1 MLLDIRWRGAQA
13 HDIVRDEQC
22 RMPGTFPAFSP
33 CDAPGRAYHRA
44 MLRIND
50 DLDIDESELDYEFAR
65 SSGPGGQNVNKVE
78 TKVTLKFNIDA
89 SAALSD
95 QQKTRLTENLA
106 NRITKDGI
114 LRVTSQRHRTREA
127 NRHAAIGRF
136 IELLDDALVVR
147 APRKKT
153 KVSRAA
159 KRRRIEGKKRRG
171 QIKRM
176 RKPPKIDD

>member
-1 MLLDIRWRGAQA
+1 
-13 HDIVRDEQC
+13 
-22 RMPGTFPAFSP
+22 
-33 CDAPGRAYHRA
+33 

-50 DLDIDESELDYEFAR
+50 DLAIDESELEYEFAR

-78 TKVTLKFNIDA
+78 TKVTLKFVIED

-95 QQKTRLTENLA
+95 DEKHRVSDALSS
-106 NRITKDGI
+106 RITKDGV

-153 KVSRAA
+153 KISRAA

-176 RKPPKIDD
+176 RRPPKIED

>member
-1 MLLDIRWRGAQA
+1 
-13 HDIVRDEQC
+13 
-22 RMPGTFPAFSP
+22 
-33 CDAPGRAYHRA
+33 

-50 DLDIDESELDYEFAR
+50 EVEIDEGELDYEFAR

-78 TKVTLKFNIDA
+78 TKVTLKFVVED
-89 SAALSD
+89 SSALSD
-95 QQKTRLTENLA
+95 DEKLRVSQALA
-106 NRITKDGI
+106 SRITKDGV

-153 KVSRAA
+153 QVSRAA

-176 RKPPKIDD
+176 RRPPKIED

>member
-1 MLLDIRWRGAQA
+1 ML
-13 HDIVRDEQC
+13 E
-22 RMPGTFPAFSP
+22 
-33 CDAPGRAYHRA
+33 
-44 MLRIND
+44 IND
-50 DLDIDESELDYEFAR
+50 RLSIDESELDWEFAR

-78 TKVTLKFNIDA
+78 TKATVKFVIAD

-95 QQKTRLTENLA
+95 DQKQRVSEALA
-106 NRITKDGI
+106 SRITKDGV

-127 NRHAAIGRF
+127 NRHAAIARF
-136 IELLDDALVVR
+136 IELVDDALEVR

-171 QIKRM
+171 QVKRM
-176 RKPPKIDD
+176 RKPPKIED

>member
-1 MLLDIRWRGAQA
+1 
-13 HDIVRDEQC
+13 
-22 RMPGTFPAFSP
+22 
-33 CDAPGRAYHRA
+33 

-50 DLDIDESELDYEFAR
+50 EVEIDESELDYEFAR

-78 TKVTLKFNIDA
+78 TKVTLKFVIED
-89 SAALSD
+89 SAALSNEEKD
-95 QQKTRLTENLA
+95 RVSDALA
-106 NRITKDGI
+106 NRITKDGV

-136 IELLDDALVVR
+136 IELIDEALEVR

-171 QIKRM
+171 QVKKM
-176 RKPPKIDD
+176 RRSPKIED

>member
-1 MLLDIRWRGAQA
+1 
-13 HDIVRDEQC
+13 
-22 RMPGTFPAFSP
+22 
-33 CDAPGRAYHRA
+33 

-50 DLDIDESELDYEFAR
+50 DLSIDESELEYEFAR

-78 TKVTLKFNIDA
+78 TKVTLKFVVED
-89 SAALSD
+89 SSALSD
-95 QQKTRLTENLA
+95 DEKRRVSETLA
-106 NRITKDGI
+106 SRITKDGV

-136 IELLDDALVVR
+136 IELIDDALVVR

-153 KVSRAA
+153 KISRAA

-171 QIKRM
+171 QIKQM
-176 RKPPKIDD
+176 RRSPVKMIDDSSSSILGYSQ

>member
-1 MLLDIRWRGAQA
+1 
-13 HDIVRDEQC
+13 
-22 RMPGTFPAFSP
+22 
-33 CDAPGRAYHRA
+33 

-50 DLDIDESELDYEFAR
+50 EVEIDESELDYEFAR

-78 TKVTLKFNIDA
+78 TKVTLKFVVEDSN
-89 SAALSD
+89 ALSD
-95 QQKTRLTENLA
+95 EQKRRLTEGLA
-106 NRITKDGI
+106 NRITKDGV

-136 IELLDDALVVR
+136 IELVDDALEVR

-153 KVSRAA
+153 KISRAA

-171 QIKRM
+171 QIKQM

>member
-1 MLLDIRWRGAQA
+1 
-13 HDIVRDEQC
+13 
-22 RMPGTFPAFSP
+22 
-33 CDAPGRAYHRA
+33 

-50 DLDIDESELDYEFAR
+50 DLAIDESELDYEFAR

-78 TKVTLKFNIDA
+78 TKVTLKFVVED
-89 SAALSD
+89 SAVLSD
-95 QQKTRLTENLA
+95 EEKRRVSEALA
-106 NRITKDGI
+106 SRITKDGV

-136 IELLDDALVVR
+136 IELLDDALEVR

-176 RKPPKIDD
+176 RKPPGVDD